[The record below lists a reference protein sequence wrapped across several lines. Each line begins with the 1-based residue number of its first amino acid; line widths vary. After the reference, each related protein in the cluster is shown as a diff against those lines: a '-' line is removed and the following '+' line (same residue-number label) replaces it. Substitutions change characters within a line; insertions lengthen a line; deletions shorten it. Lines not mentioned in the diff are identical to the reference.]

1 MKNKRVS
8 IILVVL
14 LLIFVIVG
22 STFAYFTWQTSEN
35 QKTNVVFTVTSDFKC
50 AVDGGGD
57 ITSNDITLAPCECTN
72 SKYAIKREVK
82 VTPTIT
88 KSGKTIYMD
97 LWLTVNSMGTGL
109 ANSNNFRYALTTSST
124 SCDNPVS
131 SGTFTGKTANNRVR
145 LLSSKEYSSTTT
157 DTYYL
162 WIWLDKEETSNDTMN
177 QTFSLSLGGSCVDQT
192 PVMPNAPELDSGMIP
207 VTIANNGTV
216 TTISSSDTSW
226 YNYDKQQ
233 WANAVLVTESSR
245 SSYLNTTGV
254 TIPESNILAYYVWI
268 PRYKYKIWTTGT
280 SSKGQEQEIEIVFED
295 KDTTKSTGTQVG
307 EYLTHPAFTF
317 GDTELNGI
325 WVGKFETTGNATTPT
340 IKPNTA
346 SLTRQDTSTAF
357 ITGLKFAGG
366 TLSNGV
372 TTFSGSNTYGLNTT
386 INSHMMKNN
395 EWGAV
400 AYLSHS
406 KYGINSEV
414 RINNYWNSGKTLT
427 GCGASTANASRN
439 TTCGITYGSTS
450 TYPQSTT
457 GNISGIFDMSGG
469 AWERVMGV
477 FANSDGALWSGN
489 STSSN
494 SGFNGLLG
502 SSGTSYTGGIAFPE
516 SKYYEVYKASSG
528 TTISQLTACSGGY
541 CYGRSLSE
549 TSKWY
554 GDYVI
559 YIACWTPWFDR
570 GGYYSDGADAG
581 VFAFGTND
589 GDVSASYGFRA
600 VVCFA

>member
-14 LLIFVIVG
+14 SLIFVIVG

-35 QKTNVVFTVTSDFKC
+35 EKTNVVFTVTGDFSC
-50 AVDGGGD
+50 AADGGGN

-97 LWLTVNSMGTGL
+97 LWLTINSIGTGL
-109 ANSNNFRYALTTSST
+109 TNSNNFRYALTTSAD

-131 SGTFTGKTANNRVR
+131 SGTFTGKATNNRVR

-162 WIWLDKEETSNDTMN
+162 WIWLDKEETSSDTMN
-177 QTFSLSLGGSCVDQT
+177 QTFSLSLGGSCIDQA
-192 PVMPNAPELDSGMIP
+192 PVKPSAPELDSGMIP
-207 VTIANNGTV
+207 VTIADNGTV
-216 TTISSSDTSW
+216 TTISSSDASW
-226 YNYDKQQ
+226 YNYDEQQ

-254 TIPESNILAYYVWI
+254 TIPEDSILTYYVWI
-268 PRYKYKIWTTGT
+268 PRYKYKIWTVGT
-280 SSKGQEQEIEIVFED
+280 SAQGQEQEIEIVFED
-295 KDTTKSTGTQVG
+295 KDTTKSIGTQIG

-340 IKPNTA
+340 IKPNVA
-346 SLTRQDTSTAF
+346 SLTDQNISTAF
-357 ITGLKFAGG
+357 IVGLKFAGG
-366 TLSNGV
+366 TLSNGT
-372 TTFSGSNTYGLNTT
+372 TTFSGSNTYGLTT
-386 INSHMMKNN
+386 TTNSHMMKNN

-414 RINNYWNSGKTLT
+414 RINNYWNSRKTLT
-427 GCGASTANASRN
+427 GCGASTVNASN
-439 TTCGITYGSTS
+439 SATCGITYGSS
-450 TYPQSTT
+450 SIYPQSTT

-477 FANSDGALWSGN
+477 FANSDGTLWSGL
-489 STSSN
+489 STSLN

-502 SSGTSYTGGIAFPE
+502 TNGTSKTDGIAFPE

-528 TTISQLTACSGGY
+528 TTISALTACSGGY

-549 TSKWY
+549 TSSWY
-554 GDYVI
+554 GDYTYFVS
-559 YIACWTPWFDR
+559 ATSPWFGR
-570 GGYYSDGADAG
+570 GGYCYNGANAG
-581 VFAFGTND
+581 VFYFSGTN
-589 GDVSASYGFRA
+589 GAAYVNEGFRA
-600 VVCFA
+600 VACFA

>member
-1 MKNKRVS
+1 MKNKRVA
-8 IILVVL
+8 IVLVVL
-14 LLIFVIVG
+14 SLVFIIVG
-22 STFAYFTWQTSEN
+22 STFAYLSWQTSES
-35 QKTNVVFTVTSDFKC
+35 QKTNVVFTVTNDFSC
-50 AVDGGGD
+50 AADGGGD

-88 KSGKTIYMD
+88 KSGKTVYMD
-97 LWLTVNSMGTGL
+97 LWLTVNSIGTGL
-109 ANSNNFRYALTTSST
+109 TNSNNFRYALTTSAD

-131 SGTFTGKTANNRVR
+131 SGTFTGKATNNRVR

-162 WIWLDKEETSNDTMN
+162 WIWLDKEETSSETMD
-177 QTFSLSLGGSCVDQT
+177 QIFSLSLGGNCADQIAIT
-192 PVMPNAPELDSGMIP
+192 PDVMEGMIP
-207 VTIANNGTV
+207 VTIADNGEV
-216 TTISSSDTSW
+216 TTILEDDKSW
-226 YNYDKQQ
+226 FNYDDKK
-233 WANAVLVTESSR
+233 WANVVLVTEESR

-295 KDTTKSTGTQVG
+295 KNTAKSTGTQVG

-340 IKPNTA
+340 IKPNMA
-346 SLTRQDTSTAF
+346 SLTSQNISTEF
-357 ITGLKFAGG
+357 ITSLKFAGG
-366 TLSNGV
+366 TLNNGV
-372 TTFSGSNTYGLNTT
+372 TTFSGSNTYGLTT
-386 INSHMMKNN
+386 STNSHMMKNN

-414 RINNYWNSGKTLT
+414 RINNYWNNNQTLT
-427 GCGASTANASRN
+427 GCGASTADASSS
-439 TTCGITYGSTS
+439 TTCGITYGKFSS
-450 TYPQSTT
+450 YPQSTT

-469 AWERVMGV
+469 IFEYVMGV
-477 FANSDGALWSGN
+477 FANSDGTLWSGY

-502 SSGTSYTGGIAFPE
+502 TAGTAKTDGIAFPE
-516 SKYYEVYKASSG
+516 NKYYEVYKASSG
-528 TTISQLTACSGGY
+528 TTINALTACSGGY

-549 TSKWY
+549 TSSWY
-554 GDYVI
+554 GDYANFVSAA
-559 YIACWTPWFDR
+559 YPWFRR
-570 GGYYSDGADAG
+570 GGSYGSGASAG
-581 VFAFGTND
+581 VFYFLGTRGNA
-589 GDVSASYGFRA
+589 GVNHGFRA
-600 VVCFA
+600 VLTAQ

>member
-1 MKNKRVS
+1 MKNKRVT
-8 IILVVL
+8 IILVVVS
-14 LLIFVIVG
+14 LIFVIVG
-22 STFAYFTWQTSEN
+22 GTFAYFTWQTSEN
-35 QKTNVVFTVTSDFKC
+35 EKTNVVFTVTGDFSC
-50 AVDGGGD
+50 AADGGGD

-72 SKYAIKREVK
+72 SKYAIKRAVK

-88 KSGKTIYMD
+88 KSGKTIYLD
-97 LWLTVNSMGTGL
+97 LWLTVNNIGTGL
-109 ANSNNFRYALTTSST
+109 ASSNNFKYALTTSAD
-124 SCDNPVS
+124 SCDNPVT
-131 SGTFTGKTANNRVR
+131 SGIFTGITANSKVK

-162 WIWLDKEETSNDTMN
+162 WIWLDKEETSSATMN
-177 QTFSLSLGGSCVDQT
+177 QIFSLSLGGSCIDQA
-192 PVMPNAPELDSGMIP
+192 PVKPSAPELDSGMIP
-207 VTIANNGTV
+207 VTIADNGTV
-216 TTISSSDTSW
+216 TTISSSDGSW

-233 WANAVLVTESSR
+233 WANAVLVTEASR

-325 WVGKFETTGNATTPT
+325 WVGKFETTGNGTTPT

-346 SLTRQDTSTAF
+346 SLTGQNMSTTF
-357 ITGLKFAGG
+357 ITSLKFAGG
-366 TLSNGV
+366 TLSNGT
-372 TTFSGSNTYGLNTT
+372 TTFSGSNTYGLTT
-386 INSHMMKNN
+386 KTNSHMMKNN

-414 RINNYWNSGKTLT
+414 RINNYLNDRKTLT
-427 GCGASTANASRN
+427 GCGASTANASRD
-439 TTCGITYGSTS
+439 TTCRITYGNTS
-450 TYPQSTT
+450 SYPQSTT

-469 AWERVMGV
+469 TFEYVMGV
-477 FANSDGALWSGN
+477 FANSDGTLWSGY

-502 SSGTSYTGGIAFPE
+502 TAGTAKTDGIAFPE
-516 SKYYEVYKASSG
+516 NKYYEVYKASSG
-528 TTISQLTACSGGY
+528 TTINALTACSGGY

-549 TSKWY
+549 TSSWY
-554 GDYVI
+554 GDYAGFVS
-559 YIACWTPWFDR
+559 ATTPWFVR
-570 GGYYSDGADAG
+570 GGDYSNGVSAG
-581 VFAFGTND
+581 VFRFSGTN
-589 GDVSASYGFRA
+589 GIAGVYGFRA
-600 VVCFA
+600 VACFA

>member
-1 MKNKRVS
+1 MKNKRVT

-14 LLIFVIVG
+14 SLIFVIVG

-35 QKTNVVFTVTSDFKC
+35 EKTNVVFTVTGDFSC
-50 AVDGGGD
+50 AADGGGN

-72 SKYAIKREVK
+72 NKYAIKREVK

-97 LWLTVNSMGTGL
+97 LWLTINSIGTGL
-109 ANSNNFRYALTTSST
+109 TNSNNFRYALTTSAD

-131 SGTFTGKTANNRVR
+131 SGTFTGKATNNRVR

-162 WIWLDKEETSNDTMN
+162 WIWLDKEETSSDTMN
-177 QTFSLSLGGSCVDQT
+177 QTFSLSLGGSCIDQT
-192 PVMPNAPELDSGMIP
+192 SVKPNAPELDSGMIP
-207 VTIANNGTV
+207 VTIADNGTV
-216 TTISSSDTSW
+216 TTISSSDSSW

-233 WANAVLVTESSR
+233 WANAVLVTEASR

-295 KDTTKSTGTQVG
+295 KDTTKSTGTNVG

-340 IKPNTA
+340 IKPNVA
-346 SLTRQDTSTAF
+346 SLTDQNISTAF
-357 ITGLKFAGG
+357 IVGLKFAGG
-366 TLSNGV
+366 TLSNGT
-372 TTFSGSNTYGLNTT
+372 TTFSGSNTYGLTT
-386 INSHMMKNN
+386 TTNSHMMKNN

-414 RINNYWNSGKTLT
+414 RINNYWNSRKTLT
-427 GCGASTANASRN
+427 GCGASTVNASN
-439 TTCGITYGSTS
+439 SATCGITYGSS
-450 TYPQSTT
+450 SIYPQSTT

-477 FANSDGALWSGN
+477 FANSDGTLWSGL
-489 STSSN
+489 STSLN

-502 SSGTSYTGGIAFPE
+502 TNGTSKTDGIAFPE

-528 TTISQLTACSGGY
+528 TTISALTACSGGY

-549 TSKWY
+549 TSSWY
-554 GDYVI
+554 GDFAYFVS
-559 YIACWTPWFDR
+559 ATHPWFGR
-570 GGYYSDGADAG
+570 GGSYGNVTIAG
-581 VFAFGTND
+581 VFYFGGTYGTANVND
-589 GDVSASYGFRA
+589 GFRA
-600 VVCFA
+600 VACLA

>member
-14 LLIFVIVG
+14 SLIFVIVG

-35 QKTNVVFTVTSDFKC
+35 EKTNVVFTVTGDFSC
-50 AVDGGGD
+50 AADGGGN

-72 SKYAIKREVK
+72 NKYAIKREVK

-97 LWLTVNSMGTGL
+97 LWLTINSIGTGL
-109 ANSNNFRYALTTSST
+109 TNSNNFRYALTTSAD

-131 SGTFTGKTANNRVR
+131 SGTFTGKATNNRVR

-162 WIWLDKEETSNDTMN
+162 WIWLDKEETSSDTMN
-177 QTFSLSLGGSCVDQT
+177 QTFSLSLGGSCIDQA
-192 PVMPNAPELDSGMIP
+192 PVKPSAPELDSGMIP
-207 VTIANNGTV
+207 VTIADNGTV
-216 TTISSSDTSW
+216 TTISSSDASW
-226 YNYDKQQ
+226 YNYDEQQ

-254 TIPESNILAYYVWI
+254 TIPEDSILTYYVWI
-268 PRYKYKIWTTGT
+268 PRYKYKIWTVGT
-280 SSKGQEQEIEIVFED
+280 SAQGQEQEIEIVFED
-295 KDTTKSTGTQVG
+295 KDTTKSIGTQIG

-340 IKPNTA
+340 IKPNVA
-346 SLTRQDTSTAF
+346 SLTDQNISTAF
-357 ITGLKFAGG
+357 IVGLKFAGG
-366 TLSNGV
+366 TLSNGT
-372 TTFSGSNTYGLNTT
+372 TTFSGSNTYGLTT
-386 INSHMMKNN
+386 TTNSHMMKNN

-414 RINNYWNSGKTLT
+414 RINNYWNSRKTLT
-427 GCGASTANASRN
+427 GCGASTVNASN
-439 TTCGITYGSTS
+439 SATCGITYGSS
-450 TYPQSTT
+450 SIYPQSTT

-477 FANSDGALWSGN
+477 FANSDGTLWSGL
-489 STSSN
+489 STSLN

-502 SSGTSYTGGIAFPE
+502 TNGTSKTDGIAFPE

-528 TTISQLTACSGGY
+528 TTISALTACSGGY

-549 TSKWY
+549 TSSWY
-554 GDYVI
+554 GDYTYFVS
-559 YIACWTPWFDR
+559 ATSPWFGR
-570 GGYYSDGADAG
+570 GGYCYNGANAG
-581 VFAFGTND
+581 VFYFSGTN
-589 GDVSASYGFRA
+589 GAAYVNEGFRA
-600 VVCFA
+600 VACFA

>member
-1 MKNKRVS
+1 MKNKRMS

-14 LLIFVIVG
+14 SLIFVIVG

-35 QKTNVVFTVTSDFKC
+35 EKTNVVFTVTNDFSC
-50 AVDGGGD
+50 AADGGGD

-72 SKYAIKREVK
+72 NKYAIKREVK

-109 ANSNNFRYALTTSST
+109 ANSNNFRYALTTSAD

-131 SGTFTGKTANNRVR
+131 SGTFTGKATNNRVR

-162 WIWLDKEETSNDTMN
+162 WIWLDKEETSSATMN
-177 QTFSLSLGGSCVDQT
+177 QTFNLSLGGSCIDQVSVK
-192 PVMPNAPELDSGMIP
+192 PSAPELDSGMIP
-207 VTIANNGTV
+207 VTIADNGTV
-216 TTISSSDTSW
+216 TTISSSDSSW
-226 YNYDKQQ
+226 YNYVKQQ
-233 WANAVLVTESSR
+233 WANAVLVDSSTR
-245 SSYLNTTGV
+245 GTYLNTAGV

-317 GDTELNGI
+317 GDTELNGF

-346 SLTRQDTSTAF
+346 SLTNQDISTAF
-357 ITGLKFAGG
+357 ITSLKFAGG
-366 TLSNGV
+366 TLNNGT
-372 TTFSGSNTYGLNTT
+372 TTFSGSNTYGLTT
-386 INSHMMKNN
+386 STDSHMMKNN

-406 KYGINSEV
+406 KYGVNSEV
-414 RINNYWNSGKTLT
+414 RINNYWNSKKTLT
-427 GCGASTANASRN
+427 GCGASTASASES

-469 AWERVMGV
+469 TWERVMGV
-477 FANSDGALWSGN
+477 FANSDGTLWSGN
-489 STSSN
+489 YTFSN

-502 SSGTSYTGGIAFPE
+502 TDGTAKTDGIAFPE

-528 TTISQLTACSGGY
+528 TTISALTACSGGY

-549 TSKWY
+549 TSNWY
-554 GDYVI
+554 GDYAYFVSDRF
-559 YIACWTPWFDR
+559 AWFDR
-570 GGYYSDGADAG
+570 GGEYDSGASAA
-581 VFAFGTND
+581 VFGFGRTYGNAHV
-589 GDVSASYGFRA
+589 GFGFRA
-600 VVCFA
+600 VLTAQ